1 MYFYELKDLPEL
13 YHMKHLHDDNDQ
25 FVDYGDKILASSL
38 TPYIY
43 NNNLMSTWLTRM
55 QPLVAMLFDQMNVI
69 KNFQNYT
76 VDKYEYRHNG

>member
-69 KNFQNYT
+69 KNFISTINLIIES
-76 VDKYEYRHNG
+76 KLI